1 MQTMIKTENLSKVYQ
16 DKTAVDQL
24 SFEVGRGQIFAFLG
38 PSGSGKTTTIRL
50 LTGQE
55 EASAGKFEI
64 MNTKGTELQAQD
76 QAKMGIVSDN
86 NGYYEQLSLYDN
98 LLLYAKLYDFPQAG
112 LDDLLREIG
121 LYDDRSTKAKNL
133 STGMRQ
139 RMFLARA
146 LVKTPEILFL
156 DEPTSGL
163 DPRTTQAIHRI
174 LGQLKAKGVT
184 IFLTTH
190 DMAEAS
196 KLADQ
201 VVIIH
206 EGRMIESGAP
216 KELIHKYH
224 KDRWVIL
231 NFEDGHE
238 ERLEFEALAQFKD
251 WAQVQTIHSQEPNL
265 EDIFMMLTGEAL
277 NA

>member
-1 MQTMIKTENLSKVYQ
+1 MIKTKDLTKTYQ
-16 DKTAVDQL
+16 DKQAVDHL
-24 SFEVGRGQIFAFLG
+24 SFEVGYGQIFAFLG

-55 EASAGKFEI
+55 KPTAGQFEI
-64 MNTKGTELQAQD
+64 MNIEGSQLEAKD

-98 LLLYAKLYDFPQAG
+98 LLLYAKLYNFPQTD
-112 LDDLLREIG
+112 LDNLLQAIG
-121 LYDDRSTKAKNL
+121 LYEDRSTKAKNL

-163 DPRTTQAIHRI
+163 DPMTTQAIHKI
-174 LGQLKAKGVT
+174 LGQLRAEGTT

-196 KLADQ
+196 QLADQ
-201 VVIIH
+201 IVIIH
-206 EGRMIESGAP
+206 EGRMIESGSP
-216 KELIHKYH
+216 QELIHKYH
-224 KDRWVIL
+224 KERWVEVS
-231 NFEDGHE
+231 FEDGHQ
-238 ERLEFEALAQFKD
+238 ERLNFKD
-251 WAQVQTIHSQEPNL
+251 LDQFRAWDQVQTIHSQEPNL
-265 EDIFMMLTGEAL
+265 EDIFMTLTGEAL

>member
-1 MQTMIKTENLSKVYQ
+1 
-16 DKTAVDQL
+16 
-24 SFEVGRGQIFAFLG
+24 
-38 PSGSGKTTTIRL
+38 
-50 LTGQE
+50 
-55 EASAGKFEI
+55 
-64 MNTKGTELQAQD
+64 
-76 QAKMGIVSDN
+76 
-86 NGYYEQLSLYDN
+86 
-98 LLLYAKLYDFPQAG
+98 
-112 LDDLLREIG
+112 
-121 LYDDRSTKAKNL
+121 
-133 STGMRQ
+133 GMRQ

-206 EGRMIESGAP
+206 EGRMI
-216 KELIHKYH
+216 
-224 KDRWVIL
+224 
-231 NFEDGHE
+231 
-238 ERLEFEALAQFKD
+238 
-251 WAQVQTIHSQEPNL
+251 
-265 EDIFMMLTGEAL
+265 
-277 NA
+277 